1 MLQRSAQF
9 PGYTIQEVLDSPR
22 HYERYTA
29 IEDATY
35 QWVVIRALSREL
47 ANAVEIRMQ
56 YQDACRQYAHYRID
70 GLFELH
76 EIGTNKAHGVYAVY
90 AYKWA
95 YMTCGEISAAMQKAG
110 RQMSPQFCTSV
121 LLDATKILHE
131 AHLQNLEHFAVSTN
145 YINMSSNGDV
155 HVTGFVDAMMRRRFR
170 LDTELDEK
178 FDAPEWRRCEA
189 VGVESDTYA
198 LGALLFQGI
207 TNEFQPDEWEPRW
220 TSMMD
225 ILAKANIP
233 GDSLNLVIQFFQ
245 KALAERPSQRFR
257 SYLQFHAALE
267 QLCKEFGGY
276 MPREV
281 RAEYLKHAFAA
292 FPPPVIHPPQE
303 PRADVIQ
310 LITGET
316 SVHSELSQIS
326 NLPSAISIDALRQKQ
341 ADSASEHL
349 GSSSGGDISH
359 DETLTAPSEGIETR
373 IIHSSSNS
381 FRTIN
386 PALRASITASPLE
399 VLARSRY
406 QILDQI
412 GAGGTGT
419 VYKVLDTTL
428 TEVLALKVL
437 RPDLV
442 SDSAWLQRFK
452 RELKIARDLEHA
464 YILPAYHLE
473 HLEGLY
479 FFTMRYVQGKN
490 LSEHL
495 SEGPLSIMMSL
506 RILMQVAE
514 ALVAAH
520 DRGIIHRDLKPANIM
535 IEADTWHPYL
545 MDFGIASMID
555 TPSVTLV
562 GQGIGTPFYMA
573 PEQSRGE
580 TITPQA
586 DVYSFGVV
594 CYECFTQRLPFTG
607 ATAIAIY
614 TAQMSGIFEPIR
626 NINPNVPAHIAQLVE
641 SCLDPQP
648 AQRPASMRVVLDGI
662 GHF

>member
-1 MLQRSAQF
+1 MFQRNGQF
-9 PGYTIQEVLDSPR
+9 PGYTIQEILDSPR

-29 IEDATY
+29 VENATHK
-35 QWVVIRALSREL
+35 WVIIRALSRDL
-47 ANAVEIRMQ
+47 ASAVEIRLQ
-56 YQDACRQYAHYRID
+56 YQDACRQYAHANVD
-70 GLFELH
+70 GLFEMH
-76 EIGTNKAHGVYAVY
+76 EIGTNKIHGVYAVY
-90 AYKWA
+90 AYHWS
-95 YMTCGEISAAMQKAG
+95 YMTCGEMSAAVQKVG
-110 RQMSPQFCTSV
+110 RLLPPQFCVSV
-121 LLDATKILHE
+121 LLDASRILHE
-131 AHLQNLEHFAVSTN
+131 AALQKLEHFAVSTN
-145 YINMSSNGDV
+145 YINMSSDGEV
-155 HVTGFVDAMMRRRFR
+155 HVMGFVDAMMRRRFR

-178 FDAPEWRRCEA
+178 FDAPEWRRCEP
-189 VGVESDTYA
+189 VGVESDIYA
-198 LGALLFQGI
+198 MAALLYQGI

-225 ILAKANIP
+225 ILARSNIP
-233 GDSLNLVIQFFQ
+233 GDSLHTLVQFFQ

-257 SYLQFHAALE
+257 SYVQFSAALE

-281 RAEYLKHAFAA
+281 RAELLKDCFDV
-292 FPPPVIHPPQE
+292 FPPAIQHDINDA
-303 PRADVIQ
+303 RGDVIQ
-310 LITGET
+310 LITGEVSCDVSGLPGDV
-316 SVHSELSQIS
+316 SVQSGHFGEGLHQKVVHKLSDNANIS
-326 NLPSAISIDALRQKQ
+326 Y
-341 ADSASEHL
+341 
-349 GSSSGGDISH
+349 
-359 DETLTAPSEGIETR
+359 DETLTAPNVGLETR
-373 IIHSSSNS
+373 LMPRNSSS

-406 QILDQI
+406 QILDQL
-412 GAGGTGT
+412 GTGGTGT

-473 HLEGLY
+473 QLEGLY

-495 SEGPLSIMMSL
+495 DEGALPIMLSL
-506 RILMQVAE
+506 RILTQVAE

-535 IEADTWHPYL
+535 IEADSWHPYL
-545 MDFGIASMID
+545 MDFGIASTLD
-555 TPSVTLV
+555 TPSVTIA

-580 TITPQA
+580 SITLQA
-586 DVYSFGVV
+586 DIYSFGVV

-607 ATAIAIY
+607 PTAIAIY

-626 NINPNVPAHIAQLVE
+626 NINPNVPASIAHLVE
-641 SCLDPQP
+641 SCLSPNASD
-648 AQRPASMRVVLDGI
+648 RPSSMRIVLDGL
-662 GHF
+662 GQF

>member
-1 MLQRSAQF
+1 MFQRSGQF
-9 PGYTIQEVLDSPR
+9 PGYTIQEMLDSPR

-29 IEDATY
+29 IEHDTH
-35 QWVVIRALSREL
+35 QWVVIRALSRDL
-47 ANAVEIRMQ
+47 AGAAEIRLL
-56 YQDACRQYAHYRID
+56 YQDACRQYAHAQVD
-70 GLFELH
+70 GLFEMR
-76 EIGTNKAHGVYAVY
+76 EIGTNKVHGVYAVY

-95 YMTCGEISAAMQKAG
+95 YMTCGEISASVQKANV
-110 RQMSPQFCTSV
+110 QMSPQFCVSV
-121 LLDATKILHE
+121 LMDATQILHE
-131 AHLQNLEHFAVSTN
+131 AWLQKLEHFAVSTN
-145 YINMSSNGDV
+145 YINVSEDGET
-155 HVTGFVDAMMRRRFR
+155 HVTGFVDALMRRRFR

-178 FDAPEWRRCEA
+178 FDAPEWRRCEP
-189 VGVESDTYA
+189 VGVESDVYA
-198 LGALLFQGI
+198 LAALLFQGI

-225 ILAKANIP
+225 ILARANIP
-233 GDSLNLVIQFFQ
+233 GDSLSTTMQFFQ
-245 KALAERPSQRFR
+245 KALAERPAQRYH
-257 SYLQFHAALE
+257 SYQQLYSALE
-267 QLCKEFGGY
+267 HLSKEFGGY

-281 RAEYLKHAFAA
+281 RADYLKDYFESY
-292 FPPPVIHPPQE
+292 PPAIVCE
-303 PRADVIQ
+303 PREFRSDVIN

-316 SVHSELSQIS
+316 MGDITDMQRNSLTGIALSVHKT
-326 NLPSAISIDALRQKQ
+326 PSDGNNSRP
-341 ADSASEHL
+341 S
-349 GSSSGGDISH
+349 SSSGGNISY
-359 DETLTAPSEGIETR
+359 DETLTSPATGLETR
-373 IIHSSSNS
+373 IVQRHSNS

-386 PALRASITASPLE
+386 PALRTSITASPLE

-406 QILDQI
+406 QILDQL
-412 GAGGTGT
+412 GSGGTGT

-437 RPDLV
+437 RPELV

-473 HLEGLY
+473 QLEGLY
-479 FFTMRYVQGKN
+479 FFTMRYIQGKN

-495 SEGPLSIMMSL
+495 HEGPLPIMMSL
-506 RILMQVAE
+506 RILTQVAE

-535 IEADTWHPYL
+535 IEDDTWHPYL
-545 MDFGIASMID
+545 MDFGIASMLD
-555 TPSVTLV
+555 TPSVTIA

-580 TITPQA
+580 SITLQA

-594 CYECFTQRLPFTG
+594 CYECFTQRHPFTG
-607 ATAIAIY
+607 PTAIAIY

-626 NINPNVPAHIAQLVE
+626 DINSNVPVSIARLVE
-641 SCLDPQP
+641 SCLAPN
-648 AQRPASMRVVLDGI
+648 AAERPSSMRVVLDGL

>member
-1 MLQRSAQF
+1 MFQRSGQF
-9 PGYTIQEVLDSPR
+9 PGYTIQEMLDSPR

-29 IEDATY
+29 IEHDTR
-35 QWVVIRALSREL
+35 QWVVIRALSRDL
-47 ANAVEIRMQ
+47 AGAVEIRML
-56 YQDACRQYAHYRID
+56 YQDACRQYAHAHVD
-70 GLFELH
+70 GLFEMR
-76 EIGTNKAHGVYAVY
+76 EIGTNKIHGVYAVY

-95 YMTCGEISAAMQKAG
+95 YMTCGEIAASVQKANV
-110 RQMSPQFCTSV
+110 QMSPQFCVSV
-121 LLDATKILHE
+121 LMDATQILHE
-131 AHLQNLEHFAVSTN
+131 AWLQKLEHFAVSTN
-145 YINMSSNGDV
+145 YINVSEDGET
-155 HVTGFVDAMMRRRFR
+155 HVTGFVDALMRRRFR

-178 FDAPEWRRCEA
+178 FDAPEWRRCEP
-189 VGVESDTYA
+189 VGVESDVYA
-198 LGALLFQGI
+198 IAALLFQGI

-225 ILAKANIP
+225 ILARANIP
-233 GDSLNLVIQFFQ
+233 GDSLSTTIQFFQ
-245 KALAERPSQRFR
+245 KALAERPAQRYH
-257 SYLQFHAALE
+257 SYQQLYSALE
-267 QLCKEFGGY
+267 HLSKEFGGY
-276 MPREV
+276 MPPEV
-281 RAEYLKHAFAA
+281 RAEFLQPFFEPY
-292 FPPPVIHPPQE
+292 PPSVSHEIREQ
-303 PRADVIQ
+303 RQDIIQ

-316 SVHSELSQIS
+316 PNPLSDLSCGGLEPIENTADVQRQKYEDGRISHASNNS
-326 NLPSAISIDALRQKQ
+326 NLSC
-341 ADSASEHL
+341 
-349 GSSSGGDISH
+349 
-359 DETLTAPSEGIETR
+359 DETLTAPSAGLETR
-373 IIHSSSNS
+373 IIQRSSNS

-406 QILDQI
+406 QILDQLGI
-412 GAGGTGT
+412 GGTGT

-473 HLEGLY
+473 QLEGLY
-479 FFTMRYVQGKN
+479 FFTMRYIQGKN

-495 SEGPLSIMMSL
+495 HESSLPIMMSL
-506 RILMQVAE
+506 RILTQVAE

-535 IEADTWHPYL
+535 IEDDTWHPYL
-545 MDFGIASMID
+545 MDFGIASMLD
-555 TPSVTLV
+555 TPSVTIA

-580 TITPQA
+580 AITLQA

-607 ATAIAIY
+607 PTAIAIY
-614 TAQMSGIFEPIR
+614 NAQMSGIFEPIR
-626 NINPNVPAHIAQLVE
+626 DINPNVPSSIAQLVE
-641 SCLDPQP
+641 SCLAPKASD
-648 AQRPASMRVVLDGI
+648 RPSSMRIVLDGLSQI
-662 GHF
+662 